1 MNGLKKLVLGVACL
15 VAGGLAATPALAD
28 NSRTLR
34 VGNFYPNHYLIVRG
48 IMEPWAAAIEAETDG
63 ELKFDIMSSALGK
76 NSAYMDLLQDGA
88 IDVGFAGLGHTPG
101 RFPVSQVV
109 ELPFM
114 SPDPWAGAAA
124 AWSVFERYGDQ
135 HKEFDGVKVVGMFA
149 HSAPVMAMRKGQEVA
164 SLADLSGKKIRVGGD
179 TAGAI
184 IDTLGGTP
192 IHMPASEAQQALA
205 NGVAD
210 GITFPIDSV
219 DFFKITPSIES
230 ITVFPGGLYADTFWL
245 AFNQDVWDSLP
256 EAHQQAIK
264 KHSGIAIAM
273 MGGAAWTAGD
283 NVGRASFEDQ
293 GNVKWN
299 TISDEE
305 IDAAKAELE
314 PLVQRWVDDANK
326 KGLPGEEILEY
337 AKAMAQSYKTTHK
350 VNIP

>member
-1 MNGLKKLVLGVACL
+1 MNVLKKLMLGVACAA
-15 VAGGLAATPALAD
+15 VSGLAPSIASAEET
-28 NSRTLR
+28 RTLR
-34 VGNFYPNHYLIVRG
+34 VGNFYPSHYLIVRG

-88 IDVGFAGLGHTPG
+88 IDIGFAGMGHTPG

-114 SPDPWAGAAA
+114 SPDPWAGGAA
-124 AWSVFERYGDQ
+124 AWSVYERYGDQ

-164 SLADLSGKKIRVGGD
+164 NLADLDGKKIRVGGD
-179 TAGAI
+179 TAGSI
-184 IDTLGGTP
+184 IDALGGTP
-192 IHMPASEAQQALA
+192 IHLPATEAQQALA

-245 AFNQDVWDSLP
+245 AFNQDVWDSLS
-256 EAHQQAIK
+256 EAHQKAIE
-264 KHSGIAIAM
+264 KHSGTAIAM

-283 NVGRASFEDQ
+283 NVGRASFEEQ
-293 GNVKWN
+293 GNIKWN

-305 IDAAKAELE
+305 IEEAKEQLE
-314 PLVQRWVDDANK
+314 PLVQKWVDAANK

-337 AKAMAQSYKTTHK
+337 AKTMAESYKTTHK